1 MPRVFDGRLSPGQLA
16 ALRLAASGYTSRQ
29 IATRL
34 ETTEQGIHLRLREA
48 ATSLGARSRTHAVV
62 IALARGLLRLDEL
75 DLPSTGGVSLQ
86 KPADAPL
93 AASQPT
99 SAHPGAP
106 GAERPSQG
114 RTAARGHPAA

>member
-75 DLPSTGGVSLQ
+75 ELA
-86 KPADAPL
+86 PAGSEGARTALGEPL
-93 AASQPT
+93 AAPRPVNG
-99 SAHPGAP
+99 HRGAP
-106 GAERPSQG
+106 GAERPSQR
-114 RTAARGHPAA
+114 RTAARGHPTA